1 MIKKVSKSRLN
12 VEEEYIKES
21 RLTKEAKSESV
32 KLLSEEEISKLA
44 KDDNV
49 LENIIREIRNDSE
62 AALDPNYRKIFLEAE
77 KNNSK
82 DILFLKQ
89 EIASSKEAFVNKIAS
104 GKGFD
109 ADISKDK
116 NAQNKYVEIFG
127 KRSKV
132 ISFQDYN
139 TLLEMKQILE
149 VKEQVAINGL
159 EKI

>member
-89 EIASSKEAFVNKIAS
+89 EIASSKEAFVSKITS

-116 NAQNKYVEIFG
+116 NSQDKYAEVFG
-127 KRSKV
+127 KRSKA

-149 VKEQVAINGL
+149 VGEQIAINGL